1 MPIRPG
7 WSIPIGQRHEAG
19 ARMSEYQDWIGR
31 DECRSDIVSD
41 RLIDQ
46 FRATLPEIV
55 TADPVPLGVFWA
67 LAPDTLPPLQLG
79 RDGHARLG
87 QFLPQFPLTRR
98 MWAGG
103 EVVFT
108 GALHPGDVVEKDS
121 RIERIAPKTGSTG
134 ALIFVSVRNRYRV
147 SGVERISERQ
157 DLVYRAEPVPGAAE
171 PDYPAAPDLGEP
183 LATQDLASD
192 PVRLFRFS
200 AMTFNG
206 HRIHYD
212 ADYARTVEGYAG
224 LVVHGPM
231 QAVAMLNLAAKVLGA
246 CPAVFTYRGLSP
258 LICGEA
264 ARVEAYGQ
272 DNGLTLRV
280 VKPGGAVT
288 MAGSASL

>member
-7 WSIPIGQRHEAG
+7 RSIPNGQRHETG

-31 DECRSDIVSD
+31 GECRSDVVSD

-55 TADPVPLGVFWA
+55 TPDPVPLGLFWT
-67 LAPDTLPPLQLG
+67 LAPDALPTLKLG

-87 QFLPQFPLTRR
+87 QFLPQMPLTRR

-108 GALHPGDVVEKDS
+108 GALHPGDIVEKDS

-134 ALIFVSVRNRYRV
+134 ALIFISVRNLYRV
-147 SGVERISERQ
+147 GGVERVSERQ
-157 DLVYRAEPVPGAAE
+157 DLVYRAEASPGAVGS
-171 PDYPAAPDLGEP
+171 DYPPAPDLGQP
-183 LATQDLASD
+183 LAVQDLASD

-212 ADYARTVEGYAG
+212 VDYARNVEGYGG

-231 QAVAMLNLAAKVLGA
+231 QAVAMLNLAAKVMGA
-246 CPAVFTYRGLSP
+246 CPKVFTFRGLSP

-264 ARVEAYGQ
+264 AQTEAYSQ

-288 MAGSASL
+288 MQGSASL